1 MAGIVLHSI
10 LPKKPILDVDKFER
24 GAAAVLNEVID
35 GVEKDFVSTYPNPDY
50 TKNRANATQR
60 TLTAKFFS
68 SDEIFNYAVLGTQPH
83 LIVARR
89 APALRFQTG
98 YNRKVTPGKI
108 GRNPGGGPF
117 GPVVWTKAAVLHPGY
132 EGSHVDETIADKWQ
146 PILEDKTAALIKDIT
161 N

>member
-10 LPKKPILDVDKFER
+10 TPKKPILDIDKFER

-35 GVEKDFVSTYPNPDY
+35 GVEKDFEATYPHPTY
-50 TKNRANATQR
+50 TKQRANATQR
-60 TLTAKFFS
+60 TLKAKLFS
-68 SDEIFNYAVLGTQPH
+68 NDEILNYAVLGTQPH
-83 LIVARR
+83 LIAPRR

-98 YNRKVTPGKI
+98 YKRKVTPGKI

-117 GPVVWTKAAVLHPGY
+117 GPVVWTKKAVLHPGY
-132 EGSHVDETIADKWQ
+132 KGSHIDKTIADKWQ
-146 PILEDKTAALIKDIT
+146 PVLTDKTRKLIKDVT